1 MWMNLVK
8 TGGYIMF
15 LNELANQANQANQI
29 RHARA
34 RAARRTKVRSLVIGA
49 GIGTTIGIA
58 VGILFAPRSGKETRQ
73 IIAERTGE
81 TVKELEENAAAA
93 KARISAVVTEKG
105 ARLREAGQ
113 KVIKTAKE
121 SLEKANEDKKKESQE

>member
-8 TGGYIMF
+8 TGGYIMV
-15 LNELANQANQANQI
+15 LNELANQANQI

-34 RAARRTKVRSLVIGA
+34 RAVRRNKVRSMVIGA

-58 VGILFAPRSGKETRQ
+58 VGILFAPRAGKETRR
-73 IIAERTGE
+73 IIAERAGE

-93 KARISAVVTEKG
+93 KAHVSAVVTEKSS
-105 ARLREAGQ
+105 RLREAGQ
-113 KVIKTAKE
+113 KVIRTAKE
-121 SLEKANEDKKKESQE
+121 RLEKANDEDKESQE